1 MDKKK
6 KRSLVMAILLIGVV
20 MTLAGAVA
28 GINNPIYLGVT
39 IVLFVAAIMLQVRF
53 YRCPNCDRYIG
64 KSFYGEASCPHCR
77 KVINPELL
85 PVKSESTK
93 NSNRQH
99 KKKKK

>member
-20 MTLAGAVA
+20 MTFVGAVA
-28 GINNPIYLGVT
+28 EINNPIYLGAT
-39 IVLFVAAIMLQVRF
+39 IVLFVAALMLQVRL
-53 YRCPNCDRYIG
+53 YRCPYCDRYIG
-64 KSFYGEASCPHCR
+64 KSFYGEASCPRCG

-85 PVKSESTK
+85 PAKSENAK